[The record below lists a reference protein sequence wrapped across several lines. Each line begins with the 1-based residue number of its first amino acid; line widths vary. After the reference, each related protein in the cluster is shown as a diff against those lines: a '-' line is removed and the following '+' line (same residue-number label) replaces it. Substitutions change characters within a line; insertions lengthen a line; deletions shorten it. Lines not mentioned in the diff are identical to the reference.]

1 MGKSVKILVEYAI
14 IIAMALLQSVNY
26 HFFIIENNF
35 APAGLNGVL
44 TMLQYKTGISLSY
57 TTLIVCMPLCVLLF
71 FFVSRKYA
79 VRSAVFTLVNSFS
92 YLYLQYL
99 GLDSFKYDAGGH
111 DTVFPAIISGVLA
124 GVISGLCFANHSA
137 SGGMEMVS
145 KYISKLKPNTNFFV
159 VSFVLNAIV
168 AIVSLFVYS
177 DKGFLDYKPV
187 ALCIT
192 YCFVSSAVG
201 NYILK
206 GSKTAYKFTII
217 TTHADEISKD
227 IMHVLRH
234 GATKI
239 SATGAYT
246 GTEKNVL
253 ICVVN
258 KHQLTDFK
266 KIADK
271 YDETFSFY
279 ELVNETYGNFKHVK
293 H

>member
-14 IIAMALLQSVNY
+14 LIAMALLQSVNY

-266 KIADK
+266 KIVDK

>member
-1 MGKSVKILVEYAI
+1 MKKSAKSVVEYAV

-26 HFFIIENNF
+26 HFFIVENNF
-35 APAGLNGVL
+35 APAGLNGLL
-44 TMLQYKTGISLSY
+44 TMIQYKTGISLSY

-79 VRSAVFTLVNSFS
+79 VRSAVFTIVNSFS
-92 YLYLQYL
+92 YLYLQHL
-99 GLDSFKYDAGGH
+99 GLDSLKYDAGGH

-145 KYISKLKPNTNFFV
+145 KYISKINPTSNFFV
-159 VSFVLNAIV
+159 VSFILNALV

-217 TTHADEISKD
+217 TTHADEISSD
-227 IMHVLRH
+227 IMHILHH

-246 GTEKNVL
+246 GGEKDVL

-266 KIADK
+266 KIVNN
-271 YDETFSFY
+271 YDATFSFY
-279 ELVNETYGNFKHVK
+279 ELVNETYGNFKHIK

>member
-1 MGKSVKILVEYAI
+1 MRKSVKILVEYAI

-26 HFFIIENNF
+26 HFFIVENDF

-145 KYISKLKPNTNFFV
+145 KYISKVKPTMNFFV
-159 VSFVLNAIV
+159 ISFILNTIV

-206 GSKTAYKFTII
+206 GSKTAYKFTVV
-217 TTHADEISKD
+217 TTHADEISED
-227 IMHVLRH
+227 IVHILRH

-246 GTEKNVL
+246 GNEKDVL

-258 KHQLTDFK
+258 KHQLPDFK
-266 KIADK
+266 KIVDK
-271 YDETFSFY
+271 YDNTFSFY
-279 ELVNETYGNFKHVK
+279 ELVGETYGNFKHIK

>member
-246 GTEKNVL
+246 GTKKNVL

-266 KIADK
+266 KIVDK

>member
-266 KIADK
+266 KIVDK